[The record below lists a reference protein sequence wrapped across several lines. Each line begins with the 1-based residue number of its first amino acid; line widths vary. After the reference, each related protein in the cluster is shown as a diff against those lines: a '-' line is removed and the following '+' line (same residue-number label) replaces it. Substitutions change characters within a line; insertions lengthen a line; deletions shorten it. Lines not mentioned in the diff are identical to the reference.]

1 MVHRRDQ
8 LRAQKHLQEKVF
20 SNPKITIVPNKV
32 VEEIRGKDFVESLLL
47 RDTKDGSLSELPVEG
62 VFIFIGLE
70 PNTGFL
76 KGVVDLDDKGYI
88 ITDERMRTSMD
99 GVFAAGDCRSGPTGQ
114 VAVAVGEGCI
124 AAIEAERYIE
134 NNF

>member
-1 MVHRRDQ
+1 
-8 LRAQKHLQEKVF
+8 
-20 SNPKITIVPNKV
+20 
-32 VEEIRGKDFVESLLL
+32 
-47 RDTKDGSLSELPVEG
+47 VEG

-88 ITDERMRTSMD
+88 ITDERMRTSME
-99 GVFAAGDCRSGPTGQ
+99 GVFAAGDCRSGATGQ